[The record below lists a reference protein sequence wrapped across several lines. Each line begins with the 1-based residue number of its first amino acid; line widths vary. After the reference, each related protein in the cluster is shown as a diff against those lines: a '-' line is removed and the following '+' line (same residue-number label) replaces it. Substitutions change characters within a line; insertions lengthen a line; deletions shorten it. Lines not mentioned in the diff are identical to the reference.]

1 METLGVKAVAWTSDP
16 VTEHISC
23 FRTFVNGQ
31 CLDDVHLSSTSC
43 SGTVC
48 GQTCPTS
55 PRRQFP
61 DRTANVTCC
70 LLLWPWPLTDRHVT
84 EVFGVWK
91 IKFRKVLYKCK
102 EGVHINGMPCNA
114 AFSDPGSHC
123 LLSHKRK
130 ESTLWVE
137 KSGNWGWIDNR
148 IRDYQVWALK
158 GERSKLSPPN
168 GGATTLKPF
177 PVQLR
182 CVAWP
187 LSHDRPRTSQLP
199 GGWMFTQDIPARYQ
213 PPQGPI
219 TDPAYYSG
227 TIS

>member
-1 METLGVKAVAWTSDP
+1 MICTWALRHVLGLCAARPVPPAPGGSFQTGLQMLLAAFCYDLDP
-16 VTEHISC
+16 WQTGMWQRSLVSEK
-23 FRTFVNGQ
+23 
-31 CLDDVHLSSTSC
+31 LSS
-43 SGTVC
+43 
-48 GQTCPTS
+48 
-55 PRRQFP
+55 
-61 DRTANVTCC
+61 
-70 LLLWPWPLTDRHVT
+70 
-84 EVFGVWK
+84 E
-91 IKFRKVLYKCK
+91 KFFTRKCK

-199 GGWMFTQDIPARYQ
+199 GGWMFTQDMPARYQ